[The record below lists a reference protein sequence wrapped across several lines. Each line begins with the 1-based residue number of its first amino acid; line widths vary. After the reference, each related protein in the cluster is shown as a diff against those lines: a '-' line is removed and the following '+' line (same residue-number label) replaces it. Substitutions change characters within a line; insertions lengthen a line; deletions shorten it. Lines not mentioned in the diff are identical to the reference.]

1 MNRYYGRGEGN
12 NAKGKLHVL
21 FSRCGVLLIAK
32 WRHMVMDWDLLVDGF
47 WGGLFQARD
56 DE

>member
-1 MNRYYGRGEGN
+1 MEGGGGQQCEGQI
-12 NAKGKLHVL
+12 ASSL
-21 FSRCGVLLIAK
+21 SSCGVLLIAN

-47 WGGLFQARD
+47 WGGLFQTKD